1 MRMATTATRGY
12 KTPFEIITGSIPNV
26 INLRPF
32 GTIGYVLLPSD
43 QRLKPS
49 ASKPHLAASR
59 AQPAMMIGYHDMFST
74 TYKMLT
80 AEEMIIH
87 SRNVT
92 WGDLDK
98 CGPKDMPFKPSQ
110 TEATSVPHSIE
121 FELMAPV
128 AAQAKEA
135 VSNESGLELP
145 PSPYMAQAADSPN
158 ELYGS
163 PPHSPTLSEEFAREE
178 PHIDISPH
186 HIWSAEDSPPW
197 EQWDQGTSPQPRP
210 RPTYTALLTQ
220 MKKLDA
226 NVQQL
231 FKEVYIATL
240 DYNSPGEV
248 DAFMDSISES
258 NDHTTYALL
267 AQYLAL
273 NAQSFKDGD
282 WPKILA
288 SEDREEALNALD
300 KEIHS
305 LIHTFD
311 VLEPIL
317 EGDPDYEE
325 AQQLACSGRY
335 IIARRRDGKLKAR
348 AVKQGFKEDLIAA
361 DGPDFNYYANVAK
374 MDTVR
379 ATYFRRRRGNRK
391 TVIRDAKCAY
401 LQSHKY
407 PKDHPKKYACFKHP
421 QTSQWTYFRQKG
433 PMYGENS
440 AAVYWEETIAPW
452 IIEQGFERGCN
463 DQCIFYNAEHDLVV
477 LLYVDDILMDGE
489 QEDIDWF
496 DYKLVNRFDCKDRE
510 DLTVDNP
517 VDYIGLEMSMDVT
530 YIYLAM
536 EEYTIKMLHIMD
548 MADCRPASTPID
560 KPIENN
566 TPLPKHL
573 RRQFMTGVGMS
584 GWLVNTIRFDCA
596 FTQSRISQHLANP
609 TQGAFDA
616 LKHLMKY
623 YKSTYNLCLRQPLHA
638 EVSVRHLITGIAESE
653 HHFWRF
659 FSDTDFA
666 SNAEPQNKRRSQNC
680 FVAVCDEAPIKWYSK
695 VSSVAFAHPAI
706 GEAHAEMSSAA
717 SEVYGASNAC
727 CDAMQLSYIVD
738 ELRLP
743 FPMPFTLEI
752 DNAAALAFAKHTAF
766 KSKLKHIDCRQEW
779 VKTLRDHNICKPVH
793 VPTDLNLADLGTK
806 INPKPI
812 FERLRDRVMH
822 RLPLP

>member
-1 MRMATTATRGY
+1 
-12 KTPFEIITGSIPNV
+12 
-26 INLRPF
+26 
-32 GTIGYVLLPSD
+32 
-43 QRLKPS
+43 
-49 ASKPHLAASR
+49 
-59 AQPAMMIGYHDMFST
+59 
-74 TYKMLT
+74 
-80 AEEMIIH
+80 
-87 SRNVT
+87 
-92 WGDLDK
+92 
-98 CGPKDMPFKPSQ
+98 
-110 TEATSVPHSIE
+110 
-121 FELMAPV
+121 
-128 AAQAKEA
+128 
-135 VSNESGLELP
+135 
-145 PSPYMAQAADSPN
+145 
-158 ELYGS
+158 
-163 PPHSPTLSEEFAREE
+163 
-178 PHIDISPH
+178 
-186 HIWSAEDSPPW
+186 
-197 EQWDQGTSPQPRP
+197 
-210 RPTYTALLTQ
+210 

-248 DAFMDSISES
+248 DAFMDSISDS

-548 MADCRPASTPID
+548 MADCRPA
-560 KPIENN
+560 
-566 TPLPKHL
+566 
-573 RRQFMTGVGMS
+573 
-584 GWLVNTIRFDCA
+584 
-596 FTQSRISQHLANP
+596 
-609 TQGAFDA
+609 
-616 LKHLMKY
+616 
-623 YKSTYNLCLRQPLHA
+623 
-638 EVSVRHLITGIAESE
+638 
-653 HHFWRF
+653 
-659 FSDTDFA
+659 
-666 SNAEPQNKRRSQNC
+666 
-680 FVAVCDEAPIKWYSK
+680 
-695 VSSVAFAHPAI
+695 
-706 GEAHAEMSSAA
+706 
-717 SEVYGASNAC
+717 ASNAC